1 MPNVLRNSSLLGMSS
16 CLTWGKRHQLTL
28 TAEMQLCGASRL
40 PKLLLL
46 MIIIQTR
53 WTEISFLEW
62 RAEVGL
68 GLWGTIL
75 QVSL

>member
-1 MPNVLRNSSLLGMSS
+1 
-16 CLTWGKRHQLTL
+16 
-28 TAEMQLCGASRL
+28 MQLCGASRL